1 MSWQDLLAKPDESV
15 TVPWTGGRVVRGD
28 HRTFKLKG
36 RQPPEYGWHKF
47 TIERGRDCRWKEEA
61 EADWDLADKFPTVV
75 GYLVG
80 NRMILDGSKVVPD
93 PTKIVEQS
101 VEVHLVEPGLE
112 RFARIKAIRYEDD
125 RYVYIGEEFPLG
137 PEAAVLDA
145 YQDRAETVTH
155 IPEVTP
161 ALDLAF
167 RLETWQREEA
177 EERRRQLELQRQR
190 EEAEAAAAARRA
202 ELQKMIGTG
211 EGRRALA
218 EVDFP
223 AAASAALKVA
233 GADLLDHRQSR
244 NRGEYVVDFRFR
256 NQRFQCVC
264 DQQLRIVDA
273 GICLINHG
281 TGERGDRY
289 FTLESLPGVIGQAIN
304 EGRLVRFRHVGGDRN
319 NWDDRNGDYDE
330 DEDW

>member
-1 MSWQDLLAKPDESV
+1 MSWQDLLAKPDDSV

-36 RQPPEYGWHKF
+36 RQPTEFGWHRF
-47 TIERGRDCRWKEEA
+47 AIERGRECRWKGEA
-61 EADWDLADKFPTVV
+61 EADWDLAEKFPTLI

-80 NRMILDGSKVVPD
+80 NRMIPDGAKVIPD
-93 PTKIVEQS
+93 PAKIVEQS
-101 VEVHLVEPGLE
+101 VEIHLVEPGLE
-112 RFARIKAIRYEDD
+112 RFTRIKAIKYEDD
-125 RYVYIGEEFPLG
+125 RYIYIGEEFPLG
-137 PEAAVLDA
+137 PEVAVNDA
-145 YQDRAETVTH
+145 FQDRSESVTH

-167 RLETWQREEA
+167 RLESWQRAEA
-177 EERRRQLELQRQR
+177 DERRRQLELQRQR
-190 EEAEAAAAARRA
+190 EEAEAAAAERRQQM
-202 ELQKMIGTG
+202 QKLIGTG

-218 EVDFP
+218 EVDFE
-223 AAASAALKVA
+223 AGARAALQVA
-233 GADLLDHRQSR
+233 GAELLDQRQSR
-244 NRGEYVVDFRFR
+244 NRGEFVVDFRFR

-304 EGRLVRFRHVGGDRN
+304 EHRLVRFRHVGGEGN
-319 NWDDRNGDYDE
+319 NWDENHDE